1 MLIRP
6 PIAVL
11 VLNALR
17 HQRFSSVLTEDEEGS
32 NELCSTPYGIR
43 GSADEVALMRGNTVL
58 VLNALRHQRFSRA
71 GEAEDLADLAA
82 SAQRLTASEVQQ
94 RLNNASYASA
104 TSCSTPY
111 GIRGSA
117 EPLEWIK
124 GTRRLVLNALR
135 HQRFSSCGSWNAD
148 ATLLSCS
155 TPYGIRGSADPRHY
169 RGGAPG
175 DVLNALRHQRF
186 SSCKCHRHRHYSVMC
201 STPYGI
207 RGSAVC

>member
-117 EPLEWIK
+117 E
-124 GTRRLVLNALR
+124 A
-135 HQRFSSCGSWNAD
+135 
-148 ATLLSCS
+148 LLSSTLRPNGRAQRLTASEVQQQGGVEGLDLCPLCS
-155 TPYGIRGSADPRHY
+155 TPYGIRGSAART
-169 RGGAPG
+169 
-175 DVLNALRHQRF
+175 ALEA
-186 SSCKCHRHRHYSVMC
+186 SM
-201 STPYGI
+201 
-207 RGSAVC
+207 A